1 MSEIR
6 ISTESVKSLA
16 VKMRGCAD
24 RMGVIE
30 TNTINAT
37 KLIEN
42 GVLNSSI
49 GNMNSKMAALRKK
62 VTKLHTD
69 LEGNYDLLM
78 FIAQKFEEADHPTRN
93 LIPDWAKEKFNDSRY
108 YRAENGSSGYVYYRN
123 GGGEVSC
130 TYYTLHKLKDRG
142 LGFPFKYAGGANGG
156 NWFNNCSDSAK
167 KYPGN
172 DCLTNI
178 MNEYG
183 ASGKPVQNIV
193 ISMGGN
199 PGHVLLI
206 DKMYK
211 DPNSGQIMVEWS
223 DMCYPFNK
231 IYGDVNTLNPTK
243 NVTLDQFKKYYSWG
257 GNISGAVLIGEA

>member
-1 MSEIR
+1 
-6 ISTESVKSLA
+6 
-16 VKMRGCAD
+16 MRGCAD

-93 LIPDWAKEKFNDSRY
+93 LIPDFAKETFSNANY
-108 YRAENGSSGYVYYRN
+108 YRAENGQIGSVAYRN
-123 GGGEVSC
+123 NGGEVSC
-130 TYYTLHKLKDRG
+130 TYYTLHRLRERG
-142 LGFPFKYAGGANGG
+142 LGFPFAVTGRANGG
-156 NWFNNCSDSAK
+156 FWFSSCSDSAK
-167 KYPGN
+167 KYAGA

-178 MNEYG
+178 FNEYG
-183 ASGKPVQNIV
+183 ASGKPISNIV
-193 ISMGGN
+193 LSMGGSSTSA
-199 PGHVLLI
+199 GHVLLI

-211 DPNSGQIMVEWS
+211 DPQTGQIMITWS
-223 DMCYPFNK
+223 DMCYPFKK
-231 IYGDVNTLNPTK
+231 IYGDVNTQNEPMT
-243 NVTLDQFKKYYSWG
+243 VTLDQFKKYYSWG
-257 GNISGAVLIGEA
+257 GNINGAVLIGEA